1 MSFIPPGA
9 RAGKGPERRSKRG
22 MQYRI
27 VNRRNEKASISP
39 AMGPGR
45 MRVKRGMDI
54 LLSLTGMAVCSPLFL
69 LVAAVMAVHW
79 RGCPFFCQERVGRG
93 GRIFRIYKFRTMP
106 DDAEARGPQ
115 LTAADDAR
123 LTPLE
128 RFVRSRHLDELPQLW
143 NVLAG
148 DMSMVGYRPERA
160 CFVERIMAEDPRY
173 ACLLCMRPGV
183 TSEATLYNGYT
194 DTMEKML
201 VRLNMDLQYLETA
214 TLRKDVQIMFRTV
227 LTLFRS
233 EDKQ

>member
-1 MSFIPPGA
+1 M
-9 RAGKGPERRSKRG
+9 
-22 MQYRI
+22 
-27 VNRRNEKASISP
+27 
-39 AMGPGR
+39 
-45 MRVKRGMDI
+45 
-54 LLSLTGMAVCSPLFL
+54 
-69 LVAAVMAVHW
+69 
-79 RGCPFFCQERVGRG
+79 
-93 GRIFRIYKFRTMP
+93 
-106 DDAEARGPQ
+106 
-115 LTAADDAR
+115 
-123 LTPLE
+123 
-128 RFVRSRHLDELPQLW
+128 RSRHLDELPQLW

-227 LTLFRS
+227 LALFRS